1 MVNDANLEKIKAREK
16 VKVWALLL
24 LFCGALSGVWE
35 YYKTQTSL
43 SEILVVYAPNV
54 TNDINNDVVE
64 IKPIEQNIKTVEEEA
79 PRQESKIDI
88 EEDKV
93 VENLE
98 NAEVKEVEQEEV
110 NIDNESSNDAVGE
123 LLNYMGDVKERLNN
137 VTMPE
142 IALDKVIER
151 VEEIK
156 PKEEIITFKEGELE
170 IYDTNKGVVAVEKV
184 EIVKDDDESQ
194 ELKKDDTQ
202 VLENKE
208 ENVNI
213 ENVEV
218 VDGTI
223 DMMKSIVERNMDEK
237 KE

>member
-43 SEILVVYAPNV
+43 SEILVVYVPNV
-54 TNDINNDVVE
+54 TNNINNGVVE
-64 IKPIEQNIKTVEEEA
+64 IKPVEQNIKTVEEEA
-79 PRQESKIDI
+79 QKQETKTDV
-88 EEDKV
+88 EEDRV

-98 NAEVKEVEQEEV
+98 NVEVKQEEV
-110 NIDNESSNDAVGE
+110 NVDNESNRDVVGE

-170 IYDTNKGVVAVEKV
+170 IYDTNKGVVAVERV

-194 ELKKDDTQ
+194 ILKKDIGQ
-202 VLENKE
+202 VIENNKE
-208 ENVNI
+208 SVDTENA
-213 ENVEV
+213 EV
-218 VDGTI
+218 IDGTI
-223 DMMKSIVERNMDEK
+223 DMMKSIVERNMEEK